1 MRRVSLLLLSLTL
14 SVGSTGCIKSMI
26 LNGQIAGTR
35 QASGAFDTM
44 DDYEIAGRAAA
55 SGLVQFEGMHKLA
68 PNNTDALFML
78 TKAWTGFAFGFI
90 EDEME
95 RAEDDGEAA
104 AAAYHRQRAINAYN
118 RAVNY
123 GVELLGHTAE
133 GLEAAKTNEP
143 ELKKWL
149 ETNFTSPDDAGAL
162 FWTGYAWMARTG
174 VMKDDA
180 EMVANLWIGVAFI
193 ERSVA
198 LDPSYNNSLGK
209 VALGAYHARSAAAEM
224 DEAKALFEEVIAAT
238 GGKALVAQLNYATRF
253 ACARADTALYTK
265 LLKEVIDSKE
275 DEPTLRLTNTI
286 AKRRAKRWLG
296 EKRMFDACSMDP
308 LPPENAAAA
317 TPAS

>member
-1 MRRVSLLLLSLTL
+1 MRSVSLLLIVLPLSL
-14 SVGSTGCIKSMI
+14 GSTGCIKSMI

-68 PNNTDALFML
+68 PGNTDALFML
-78 TKAWTGFAFGFI
+78 TKAYTGFAFGFI

-95 RAEDDGEAA
+95 RAEDDSDSSG
-104 AAAYHRQRAINAYN
+104 AAYHRQRAINAYN

-123 GVELLGHTAE
+123 GLELLGHTAE
-133 GLEAAKTNEP
+133 GFDAAKVDEAT
-143 ELKKWL
+143 LKAWL
-149 ETNFTSPDDAGAL
+149 ERSFTSADDAGAL

-180 EMVANLWIGVAFI
+180 EMVANLWMGVAMI

-198 LDPSYNNSLGK
+198 LDPTYNNGLGK

-224 DEAKALFEEVIAAT
+224 DEAKALFEDVIAKT
-238 GGKALVAQLNYATRF
+238 EGKALVAQLNYATRY
-253 ACARADTALYTK
+253 ACAKADAALYTK
-265 LLKEVIDSKE
+265 LLRQVIDSKE
-275 DEPTLRLTNTI
+275 DEPSLRLTNTI
-286 AKRRAKRWLG
+286 AKRRAKRWLS

-308 LPPENAAAA
+308 LPPEAAAQ